1 MIEQWIQF
9 GSDEEQ
15 TRRKCQLDQ
24 LLPLVRWQNV
34 AEENVEKFKARFGL
48 ENIPTSIAGKLLL
61 NYKLHKQ

>member
-9 GSDEEQ
+9 GSEEEQ
-15 TRRKCQLDQ
+15 TRRKGQLNQ

-34 AEENVEKFKARFGL
+34 AEENIEKFKALFGL